1 MSNFV
6 FDVNYDI
13 LKKTIIMKYKRQEEK
28 YLSQTILS
36 SQLIDEEELLYI
48 KNLYCEF
55 VPYHNFIHALKVAE
69 GVLKLPMKHFSIIEI
84 KSLFIAALFHD
95 AGHRGTASDLD
106 EFRSLDMAFEGIL
119 DFEKRYDYEG
129 IDFTIVRKAIVG
141 TVFKNRAKNT
151 DSYAMLLADI
161 DVGTLGMSFVEYM
174 FYADFPMMY
183 ELWFESLDDWL
194 KEVGYFK
201 YLLSVD
207 KEIYRTIHGKKLFPL
222 ALKNMKIYLSSE
234 SREDIEH
241 MYQAWL
247 KSDSYDNYINL
258 LEKNIEKLDTYR

>member
-1 MSNFV
+1 
-6 FDVNYDI
+6 
-13 LKKTIIMKYKRQEEK
+13 MKYKRQEEK
-28 YLSQTILS
+28 YLSQIILS

-69 GVLKLPMKHFSIIEI
+69 GVLRLPMKYFSIIEI

-119 DFEKRYDYEG
+119 DFEKRYNYEG

-141 TVFKNRAKNT
+141 TVFKNRGKNT
-151 DSYAMLLADI
+151 DTYAMILADI
-161 DVGTLGMSFVEYM
+161 DIGTLGMSFLEYM

-183 ELWFESLDDWL
+183 ELWFNNLDDWL
-194 KEVGYFK
+194 HEVWYFK
-201 YLLSVD
+201 YLISID
-207 KEIYRTIHGKKLFPL
+207 KEIYRTEHWKNLYQN
-222 ALKNMKIYLSSE
+222 ALKNIKIYLNPE
-234 SREDIEH
+234 SRADIQL
-241 MYQAWL
+241 MYEAWQ
-247 KSDSYDNYINL
+247 KSDSYNNYIKT
-258 LEKNIEKLDTYR
+258 LEKKLPNICIYK